1 MSERPIPVPAEPVP
15 LHDVAAVAA
24 RLNISTKSVRRMI
37 ARGAIAHHRIGK
49 LIRISAAD
57 LSEYI
62 ARQRRKPDGLRGI

>member
-1 MSERPIPVPAEPVP
+1 MNQKAPPVPVPAEPGP

-37 ARGAIAHHRIGK
+37 ASGAIPHHRIGK

-57 LSEYI
+57 LSEYL
-62 ARQRRKPDGLRGI
+62 AKQRRRPDS